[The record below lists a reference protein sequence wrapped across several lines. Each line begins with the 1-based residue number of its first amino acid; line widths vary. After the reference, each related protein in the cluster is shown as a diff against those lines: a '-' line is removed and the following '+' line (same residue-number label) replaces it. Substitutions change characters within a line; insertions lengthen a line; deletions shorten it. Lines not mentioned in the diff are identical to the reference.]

1 MKNHFLKLFFFRRF
15 CFSPKRKSGKIPVVL
30 LSILLLA
37 ACQPTPAEEA
47 VVNKGEG
54 RLEAAIHSAP
64 QSGHAPESRAGE
76 EAAQSLRDALGA
88 PETVQRTVSGPVYGG
103 TLHVEVDAAV
113 HMPDVDQVPVLR
125 VGRLHPSTE
134 DKRRIAE
141 TLTGRT
147 VFFEADPLGR
157 DRWLNVADQ
166 YRDALDALA
175 KRPYGPDADYESL
188 QAEYNDALRRVLT
201 YYNEF
206 QPGQQLPWTGT
217 WSDALV
223 SVYTESGQ
231 HIWIET
237 ETKDTCSIQY
247 DATDANPTGN
257 KAAISA
263 DAARTLIE
271 DALAVMGDSH
281 YEIVAVEPADQGLR
295 DRFNSETGVDD
306 GSFSVTLRPM
316 YEGIPVY
323 EWNTYYGSDT
333 AAQQAGLSFSHPV
346 AKERIFA
353 DVHNGQLA
361 SLTWIDPLEVL
372 GVENENV
379 SLLPFEKVMEIFQKQ
394 VFLNVYLDSGERTVK
409 VTDVFFSYRCVK
421 MRDSDQYYLLPA
433 WDFVGYDTLIAGKG
447 PVKWKDSILSVNA
460 VDGSI
465 LNDLLGY

>member
-1 MKNHFLKLFFFRRF
+1 MKRIIIL
-15 CFSPKRKSGKIPVVL
+15 C
-30 LSILLLA
+30 LSLILLF
-37 ACQPTPAEEA
+37 ACQPTPEAEV
-47 VVNKGEG
+47 VVNKGDDT
-54 RLEAAIHSAP
+54 LETVIHSAP
-64 QSGHAPESRAGE
+64 QASA
-76 EAAQSLRDALGA
+76 EAAQTVQDALGV

-103 TLHVEVDAAV
+103 TLHVEMDAAV
-113 HMPDVDQVPVLR
+113 HMPQVSRVPVLR

-134 DKRRIAE
+134 DKQRIAE

-147 VFFEADPLGR
+147 VFFETDPLGR

-175 KRPYGPDADYESL
+175 KRPYGPEADYESL

-206 QPGQQLPWTGT
+206 QPGQRLPWTGT

-237 ETKDTCSIQY
+237 ETKETCSIQY
-247 DATDANPTGN
+247 DASDANPTGS
-257 KAAISA
+257 KTPISA
-263 DAARTLIE
+263 DAARRLVE
-271 DALAVMGDSH
+271 DALALLGNSH
-281 YEIVAVEPADQGLR
+281 YEIVAIEPADQGLR
-295 DRFNSETGVDD
+295 ERFNSDTGVDD
-306 GSFSVTLRPM
+306 GSYRITLRPM

-323 EWNTYYGSDT
+323 DWNSYYGSDS
-333 AAQQAGLSFSHPV
+333 AAQQAGLSFAQPPM
-346 AKERIFA
+346 KESLGAEVR
-353 DVHNGQLA
+353 NGRLVVL
-361 SLTWIDPLEVL
+361 SWLDPLAVL

-379 SLLPFEKVMEIFQKQ
+379 TLLPFERIMEIFEKQ
-394 VFLNVYLDSGERTVK
+394 VFMNVYLDSGERTVK
-409 VTDVFFSYRCVK
+409 VTDVYFSYRCVK
-421 MRDSDQYYLLPA
+421 IKDSDQYYLLPA

-447 PVKWKDSILSVNA
+447 PVKWKDSILSINA

>member
-1 MKNHFLKLFFFRRF
+1 MRNNFLKLFFFRRF

-37 ACQPTPAEEA
+37 ACQPTPTEEA
-47 VVNKGEG
+47 VVNKGDDT
-54 RLEAAIHSAP
+54 LETVIHSEP
-64 QSGHAPESRAGE
+64 QASA
-76 EAAQSLRDALGA
+76 EAAQTVQDALGA

-103 TLHVEVDAAV
+103 TLHVEMDAAV
-113 HMPDVDQVPVLR
+113 HMPQVDRVPVLR
-125 VGRLHPSTE
+125 AGRLHPSAE

-147 VFFEADPLGR
+147 VFFETDPLGR

-166 YRDALDALA
+166 YREALA
-175 KRPYGPDADYESL
+175 ALEKRPYGPEADYASL
-188 QAEYNDALRRVLT
+188 EAEYNDALWRVLA

-206 QPGQQLPWTGT
+206 QPGQLRPWTGT

-247 DATDANPTGN
+247 DATDATPRGSRD
-257 KAAISA
+257 AITA
-263 DAARTLIE
+263 DAARRLVE
-271 DALAVMGDSH
+271 DALALLGNTH
-281 YEIVAVEPADQGLR
+281 YEIVSVRPADQGLR
-295 DRFNSETGVDD
+295 DRFHSDTGVDD
-306 GSFSVTLRPM
+306 GSFQITLRLM

-323 EWNTYYGSDT
+323 DWNSYYGSDS
-333 AAQQAGLSFSHPV
+333 AAQKAGLSFAQLPI
-346 AKERIFA
+346 KESLGAEVRG
-353 DVHNGQLA
+353 GQLVTL
-361 SLTWIDPLEVL
+361 SWLDPLEVL

-379 SLLPFEKVMEIFQKQ
+379 TLLPFERIMEIFEKQ
-394 VFLNVYLDSGERTVK
+394 VFMNVYLSGGERTVK
-409 VTDVFFSYRCVK
+409 VTDVYFSYRCVK
-421 MRDSDQYYLLPA
+421 VKDSDQYYLLPA

>member
-1 MKNHFLKLFFFRRF
+1 MKRTFAILIAL
-15 CFSPKRKSGKIPVVL
+15 
-30 LSILLLA
+30 LLLA

-47 VVNKGEG
+47 VVNKGDDT
-54 RLEAAIHSAP
+54 LETVIHSEP
-64 QSGHAPESRAGE
+64 QASA
-76 EAAQSLRDALGA
+76 EAAQTVQDALGA

-103 TLHVEVDAAV
+103 TLHVEMDAAV
-113 HMPDVDQVPVLR
+113 HMPQVSRVPVLR
-125 VGRLHPSTE
+125 AGRLHPSAE

-147 VFFEADPLGR
+147 VFFETDPLGR

-175 KRPYGPDADYESL
+175 KRPYGPEADYASL
-188 QAEYNDALRRVLT
+188 EAEYNDALRRVLT

-247 DATDANPTGN
+247 DATDATPRGSR
-257 KAAISA
+257 AAITA
-263 DAARTLIE
+263 DAARRLVE
-271 DALAVMGDSH
+271 DALALLGNTH
-281 YEIVAVEPADQGLR
+281 YEIVSVRPADQGLR
-295 DRFNSETGVDD
+295 DRFHSDTGVDD
-306 GSFSVTLRPM
+306 GSFQITLRPM

-323 EWNTYYGSDT
+323 DWNSYYGSDS
-333 AAQQAGLSFSHPV
+333 AAQKAGLSFAQLPI
-346 AKERIFA
+346 KESLGAEVRG
-353 DVHNGQLA
+353 GQLVTL
-361 SLTWIDPLEVL
+361 SWLDPLEVL
-372 GVENENV
+372 RVENENV
-379 SLLPFEKVMEIFQKQ
+379 SLLPFEKVMEIFEKQ
-394 VFLNVYLDSGERTVK
+394 VFMNVYLSGGERTVK
-409 VTDVFFSYRCVK
+409 VTDVYFSYRCVK
-421 MRDSDQYYLLPA
+421 VKDSDQYYLLPA

>member
-1 MKNHFLKLFFFRRF
+1 MKRGLLLFF
-15 CFSPKRKSGKIPVVL
+15 IP
-30 LSILLLA
+30 LLLT
-37 ACQPTPAEEA
+37 ACQPTPRSEV

-76 EAAQSLRDALGA
+76 EAAQTVQDALGA
-88 PETVQRTVSGPVYGG
+88 PESVQRTVSGPVYGG
-103 TLHVEVDAAV
+103 TLHVEMDAAV
-113 HMPDVDQVPVLR
+113 HMPEVSRVPVLR
-125 VGRLHPSTE
+125 VGRLHPSAE

-147 VFFEADPLGR
+147 VFFETDPLGR
-157 DRWLNVADQ
+157 DRWLNVAEQ

-175 KRPYGPDADYESL
+175 QRPYGPDADYDSL
-188 QAEYNDALRRVLT
+188 EAEYNDALRRVLS
-201 YYNEF
+201 YYTDYTETK
-206 QPGQQLPWTGT
+206 PGQQRPWAGT

-237 ETKDTCSIQY
+237 ETKDTCSIHY

>member
-1 MKNHFLKLFFFRRF
+1 MKRTFAILIAL
-15 CFSPKRKSGKIPVVL
+15 
-30 LSILLLA
+30 LLLA

-47 VVNKGEG
+47 VVNKGDDT
-54 RLEAAIHSAP
+54 LETVIHSEP
-64 QSGHAPESRAGE
+64 QASA
-76 EAAQSLRDALGA
+76 EAAQTVQDALGA

-103 TLHVEVDAAV
+103 TLHVEMDAAV
-113 HMPDVDQVPVLR
+113 HMPQVSRVPVLR
-125 VGRLHPSTE
+125 AGRLHPSAE

-147 VFFEADPLGR
+147 VFFETDPLGR

-175 KRPYGPDADYESL
+175 KRPYGPEADYASL
-188 QAEYNDALRRVLT
+188 EAEYNDALRRVLT

-247 DATDANPTGN
+247 DATDATPRGSR
-257 KAAISA
+257 AAITA
-263 DAARTLIE
+263 DAARRLVE
-271 DALAVMGDSH
+271 DALALLGNTH
-281 YEIVAVEPADQGLR
+281 YEIVSVRPADQGLR
-295 DRFNSETGVDD
+295 DRFHSDTGVDD
-306 GSFSVTLRPM
+306 GSFQITLRPM

-323 EWNTYYGSDT
+323 DWNSYYGSDS
-333 AAQQAGLSFSHPV
+333 AAQKAGLSFAQLPI
-346 AKERIFA
+346 KESLGAEVRG
-353 DVHNGQLA
+353 GQLVTL
-361 SLTWIDPLEVL
+361 SWLDPLEVL
-372 GVENENV
+372 RVENENV
-379 SLLPFEKVMEIFQKQ
+379 SLLPFENVMEIFQKQ

-421 MRDSDQYYLLPA
+421 IPDSDQYYLLPA

>member
-1 MKNHFLKLFFFRRF
+1 MKRTFAILIAL
-15 CFSPKRKSGKIPVVL
+15 
-30 LSILLLA
+30 LLLA
-37 ACQPTPAEEA
+37 ACQPTPRSEA
-47 VVNKGEG
+47 VVNKGDDT
-54 RLEAAIHSAP
+54 LETVIHSEP
-64 QSGHAPESRAGE
+64 QMSA
-76 EAAQSLRDALGA
+76 EAAQTVGDALGV
-88 PETVQRTVSGPVYGG
+88 PETVQRTVSGTVYGG
-103 TLHVEVDAAV
+103 TLHVEMDAAV
-113 HMPDVDQVPVLR
+113 HMPQVSRVPVLR
-125 VGRLHPSTE
+125 AGRLHPSAE

-166 YRDALDALA
+166 YREALA
-175 KRPYGPDADYESL
+175 ALEKRPYGPEADYESL

-206 QPGQQLPWTGT
+206 QPGQPQPWTGT

-237 ETKDTCSIQY
+237 ETKETCSIQY
-247 DATDANPTGN
+247 DASDATPRGSR
-257 KAAISA
+257 AAITA
-263 DAARTLIE
+263 DAARRLVE
-271 DALAVMGDSH
+271 DALALLGNTH
-281 YEIVAVEPADQGLR
+281 YEIVAVQPADQGLR
-295 DRFNSETGVDD
+295 DRFHSDTGVDD
-306 GSFSVTLRPM
+306 GSYKITLRPM

-323 EWNTYYGSDT
+323 EWNTYYGSDS
-333 AAQQAGLSFSHPV
+333 AAQQAGLSFAQPPI
-346 AKERIFA
+346 KESLGAEVR
-353 DVHNGQLA
+353 GSQLVTL
-361 SLTWIDPLEVL
+361 SWLDPLEVL
-372 GVENENV
+372 GTENENV
-379 SLLPFEKVMEIFQKQ
+379 SLLPFERIIEIFEKQ
-394 VFLNVYLDSGERTVK
+394 VFMNVYLSGGERTVK

-421 MRDSDQYYLLPA
+421 IQDSDQYYLLPV

>member
-1 MKNHFLKLFFFRRF
+1 M
-15 CFSPKRKSGKIPVVL
+15 
-30 LSILLLA
+30 
-37 ACQPTPAEEA
+37 
-47 VVNKGEG
+47 VVNKGDDT
-54 RLEAAIHSAP
+54 LETVIHSAP
-64 QSGHAPESRAGE
+64 QASA
-76 EAAQSLRDALGA
+76 EAAQTVQDALGV

-103 TLHVEVDAAV
+103 TLHVEMDAAV
-113 HMPDVDQVPVLR
+113 HMPQVSRVPVLR
-125 VGRLHPSTE
+125 VGRLHPSAE

-147 VFFEADPLGR
+147 VFFETDPLGR

-175 KRPYGPDADYESL
+175 KRPYGPEADYESL

-206 QPGQQLPWTGT
+206 QPGQRLPWTGT

-237 ETKDTCSIQY
+237 ETQDTCSIQY
-247 DATDANPTGN
+247 DASDVNPTGA
-257 KAAISA
+257 KAPITA
-263 DAARTLIE
+263 DAARRLVE
-271 DALAVMGDSH
+271 DALALLGNSH
-281 YEIVAVEPADQGLR
+281 YEIVAIEPADQGLR
-295 DRFNSETGVDD
+295 ERFNSDTGVDD
-306 GSFSVTLRPM
+306 GSYRITLRPV

-323 EWNTYYGSDT
+323 EWNSYYGSDS
-333 AAQQAGLSFSHPV
+333 AAQQAGLSFAQPPM
-346 AKERIFA
+346 KESLGVEVRG
-353 DVHNGQLA
+353 GQLVV
-361 SLTWIDPLEVL
+361 LFWIDPLEVL
-372 GVENENV
+372 GTENENV
-379 SLLPFEKVMEIFQKQ
+379 ELLPFERIMEIFEKQ
-394 VFLNVYLDSGERTVK
+394 VFMNVYLGGGERTVK

-421 MRDSDQYYLLPA
+421 IKDSDQYYLLPA

>member
-1 MKNHFLKLFFFRRF
+1 MNNHFCELLFLGDFFS
-15 CFSPKRKSGKIPVVL
+15 SPKRKSRRIAIVFL
-30 LSILLLA
+30 MALLLA
-37 ACQPTPAEEA
+37 ACQPTPRSEV
-47 VVNKGEG
+47 VVNKGDDT
-54 RLEAAIHSAP
+54 LETVIHSAP
-64 QSGHAPESRAGE
+64 QASV
-76 EAAQSLRDALGA
+76 EAAQTVQDALGV

-103 TLHVEVDAAV
+103 TLHVEMDAAV
-113 HMPDVDQVPVLR
+113 HMPQVSRVPVLR

-134 DKRRIAE
+134 DKQRIAE

-147 VFFEADPLGR
+147 VFFETDPLGR

-175 KRPYGPDADYESL
+175 KRPYGPEADYESL

-206 QPGQQLPWTGT
+206 QPGEPRPWTGT
-217 WSDALV
+217 WADALV

-247 DATDANPTGN
+247 DASDANPTGA
-257 KAAISA
+257 KTPISA
-263 DAARTLIE
+263 EAAERLVE
-271 DALAVMGDSH
+271 DALALLGNSH
-281 YEIVAVEPADQGLR
+281 YEIVAIEPADQGLR
-295 DRFNSETGVDD
+295 ERFNSDTGVDD
-306 GSFSVTLRPM
+306 GSYKITLRPV

-323 EWNTYYGSDT
+323 EWNSYYGSDS
-333 AAQQAGLSFSHPV
+333 AAQQAGLSFAQPPM
-346 AKERIFA
+346 KESLGAEVRG
-353 DVHNGQLA
+353 GQLVVL
-361 SLTWIDPLEVL
+361 SWIDPLEVL
-372 GVENENV
+372 GTENENV
-379 SLLPFEKVMEIFQKQ
+379 TLLPFERIMEIFEKQ
-394 VFLNVYLDSGERTVK
+394 VFMNVYLSGGERTVK

-421 MRDSDQYYLLPA
+421 IKDSDQYYLLPA

>member
-1 MKNHFLKLFFFRRF
+1 MKRIIIL
-15 CFSPKRKSGKIPVVL
+15 C
-30 LSILLLA
+30 LSLILLF
-37 ACQPTPAEEA
+37 ACQPTPRSEV
-47 VVNKGEG
+47 VVNKGDDT
-54 RLEAAIHSAP
+54 LETVIHSEP
-64 QSGHAPESRAGE
+64 QASA
-76 EAAQSLRDALGA
+76 EAAQTVGDALGA

-103 TLHVEVDAAV
+103 TLHVEMDAAV
-113 HMPDVDQVPVLR
+113 HMPQVSRVPVLR
-125 VGRLHPSTE
+125 AGRLHPSAE

-147 VFFEADPLGR
+147 VFFETDPLGR

-175 KRPYGPDADYESL
+175 KRPYGPEADYESL

-206 QPGQQLPWTGT
+206 QPGQRQPWTGT

-223 SVYTESGQ
+223 NVYTESGQ

-247 DATDANPTGN
+247 DATDATPRGSR
-257 KAAISA
+257 AAITA
-263 DAARTLIE
+263 DAARRLVE
-271 DALAVMGDSH
+271 DALALLGNTH
-281 YEIVAVEPADQGLR
+281 YEIVSVRPADQGLR
-295 DRFNSETGVDD
+295 DRFHSDTGVDD
-306 GSFSVTLRPM
+306 GSFQITLRPM

-323 EWNTYYGSDT
+323 DWNSYYGSDS
-333 AAQQAGLSFSHPV
+333 AAQKAGLSFAQLPI
-346 AKERIFA
+346 KESLGAEVRG
-353 DVHNGQLA
+353 GQLVTL
-361 SLTWIDPLEVL
+361 SWLDPLEVL
-372 GVENENV
+372 GTENENV
-379 SLLPFEKVMEIFQKQ
+379 TLLPFERIMEIFEKQ
-394 VFLNVYLDSGERTVK
+394 VFMNVYLSGGERTVK
-409 VTDVFFSYRCVK
+409 VTDVYFSYRCVK
-421 MRDSDQYYLLPA
+421 VKDSDQYYLLPA

>member
-1 MKNHFLKLFFFRRF
+1 MKRTFAILIAL
-15 CFSPKRKSGKIPVVL
+15 
-30 LSILLLA
+30 LLLA
-37 ACQPTPAEEA
+37 ACQPTPRSEA
-47 VVNKGEG
+47 VVNKGDDT
-54 RLEAAIHSAP
+54 LETVIHSEP
-64 QSGHAPESRAGE
+64 QMSA
-76 EAAQSLRDALGA
+76 EAAQTVGDALGV
-88 PETVQRTVSGPVYGG
+88 PETVQRTVSGTVYGG
-103 TLHVEVDAAV
+103 TLHVEMDAAV
-113 HMPDVDQVPVLR
+113 HMPQVSRVPVLR
-125 VGRLHPSTE
+125 VGRLHPSAE

-166 YRDALDALA
+166 YREALA
-175 KRPYGPDADYESL
+175 ALEKRPYGPEADYESL

-206 QPGQQLPWTGT
+206 QPGQPQPWTGT

-237 ETKDTCSIQY
+237 ETKETCSIQY
-247 DATDANPTGN
+247 DASDATPRGSR
-257 KAAISA
+257 AAITA
-263 DAARTLIE
+263 DAARRLVE
-271 DALAVMGDSH
+271 DALALLGNTH
-281 YEIVAVEPADQGLR
+281 YEIVAVQPADQGLR
-295 DRFNSETGVDD
+295 DRFHSDTGVDD
-306 GSFSVTLRPM
+306 GSYKITLRPM

-323 EWNTYYGSDT
+323 EWNTYYGSDS
-333 AAQQAGLSFSHPV
+333 AAQQAGLSFAQPPI
-346 AKERIFA
+346 KESLGAEVR
-353 DVHNGQLA
+353 GSQLVTL
-361 SLTWIDPLEVL
+361 SWLDPLEVL
-372 GVENENV
+372 GTENENV
-379 SLLPFEKVMEIFQKQ
+379 SLLPFERIIEIFEKQ
-394 VFLNVYLDSGERTVK
+394 VFMNVYLSGGERTVK

>member
-1 MKNHFLKLFFFRRF
+1 MKRIIIL
-15 CFSPKRKSGKIPVVL
+15 C
-30 LSILLLA
+30 LSLILLF
-37 ACQPTPAEEA
+37 ACQPTPEAEV
-47 VVNKGEG
+47 VVNKGDDT
-54 RLEAAIHSAP
+54 LETVIHSAP
-64 QSGHAPESRAGE
+64 QASA
-76 EAAQSLRDALGA
+76 EAAQTVQDALGV

-103 TLHVEVDAAV
+103 TLHVEMDAAV
-113 HMPDVDQVPVLR
+113 HMPQVSRVPVLR
-125 VGRLHPSTE
+125 VGRLHPSAE

-147 VFFEADPLGR
+147 VFFETDPLGR

-175 KRPYGPDADYESL
+175 KRPYGPEADYESL

-206 QPGQQLPWTGT
+206 QPGQRLPWTGT

-237 ETKDTCSIQY
+237 ETQDTCSIQY
-247 DATDANPTGN
+247 DASDVNPTGA
-257 KAAISA
+257 KAPITA
-263 DAARTLIE
+263 DAARRLVE
-271 DALAVMGDSH
+271 DALALLGNSH
-281 YEIVAVEPADQGLR
+281 YEIVAIEPADQGLR
-295 DRFNSETGVDD
+295 ERFNSDTGVDD
-306 GSFSVTLRPM
+306 GSYRITLRPV

-323 EWNTYYGSDT
+323 EWNSYYGSDS
-333 AAQQAGLSFSHPV
+333 AAQQAGLSFAQPPM
-346 AKERIFA
+346 KESLGVEVRG
-353 DVHNGQLA
+353 GQLVV
-361 SLTWIDPLEVL
+361 LFWIDPLEVL
-372 GVENENV
+372 GTENENV
-379 SLLPFEKVMEIFQKQ
+379 ELLPFERIMEIFEKQ
-394 VFLNVYLDSGERTVK
+394 VFMNVYLGGGERTVK

-421 MRDSDQYYLLPA
+421 IKDSDQYYLLPA

>member
-1 MKNHFLKLFFFRRF
+1 MKTTIFELLFLGDFF
-15 CFSPKRKSGKIPVVL
+15 SLPKRKSRRIAIVFL
-30 LSILLLA
+30 MALLLA
-37 ACQPTPAEEA
+37 ACQPTPRSEV
-47 VVNKGEG
+47 VVNKGDDT
-54 RLEAAIHSAP
+54 LETVIHSEP
-64 QSGHAPESRAGE
+64 QASA
-76 EAAQSLRDALGA
+76 EAAQTVGDALGA

-103 TLHVEVDAAV
+103 TLHVEMDAAV
-113 HMPDVDQVPVLR
+113 HMPQVSRVPVLR
-125 VGRLHPSTE
+125 AGRLHPSAE
-134 DKRRIAE
+134 DKQRIAE

-147 VFFEADPLGR
+147 VFFETDPLGR

-175 KRPYGPDADYESL
+175 KRPYGPEADYESL

-206 QPGQQLPWTGT
+206 QPGTMEPWTGT

-247 DATDANPTGN
+247 DASDANPTGS
-257 KAAISA
+257 KTPISA
-263 DAARTLIE
+263 EAAERLVE
-271 DALAVMGDSH
+271 DALTVMGNSH
-281 YEIVAVEPADQGLR
+281 YEIVAIEPADQGLR
-295 DRFNSETGVDD
+295 ERFNSDTGVDD
-306 GSFSVTLRPM
+306 GSYKITLRPM

-323 EWNTYYGSDT
+323 EWNSYYGSDS
-333 AAQQAGLSFSHPV
+333 AAQQAGLSFAQPPM
-346 AKERIFA
+346 KESLGAEVR
-353 DVHNGQLA
+353 NGRLVVL
-361 SLTWIDPLEVL
+361 SWLDPLEVL

-379 SLLPFEKVMEIFQKQ
+379 TLLPFERIMEIFEKQ
-394 VFLNVYLDSGERTVK
+394 VFMNVYLSGGERTVK

-421 MRDSDQYYLLPA
+421 IPDSDQYYLLPA

-447 PVKWKDSILSVNA
+447 PVKWKDSILSINA

>member
-1 MKNHFLKLFFFRRF
+1 MKRTFAILIAL
-15 CFSPKRKSGKIPVVL
+15 
-30 LSILLLA
+30 LLLA
-37 ACQPTPAEEA
+37 ACQPTPRSEA
-47 VVNKGEG
+47 VVNKGDDT
-54 RLEAAIHSAP
+54 LETVIHSEP
-64 QSGHAPESRAGE
+64 QMSA
-76 EAAQSLRDALGA
+76 EAAQTVGDALGV
-88 PETVQRTVSGPVYGG
+88 PETVQRTVSGTVYGG
-103 TLHVEVDAAV
+103 TLHVEMDAAV
-113 HMPDVDQVPVLR
+113 HMPQVSRVPVLR
-125 VGRLHPSTE
+125 VGRLHPSAE

-166 YRDALDALA
+166 YREALA
-175 KRPYGPDADYESL
+175 ALEKRPYGPEADYESL

-206 QPGQQLPWTGT
+206 QPGQPQPWTGT

-237 ETKDTCSIQY
+237 ETKETCSIQY
-247 DATDANPTGN
+247 DASDATPRGSR
-257 KAAISA
+257 AAITA
-263 DAARTLIE
+263 DAARRLVE
-271 DALAVMGDSH
+271 DALALLGNTH
-281 YEIVAVEPADQGLR
+281 YEIVAVQPADQGLR
-295 DRFNSETGVDD
+295 DRFHSDTGVDD
-306 GSFSVTLRPM
+306 GSYKITLRPM

-323 EWNTYYGSDT
+323 EWNTYYGSDS
-333 AAQQAGLSFSHPV
+333 AAQQAGLSFAQPPI
-346 AKERIFA
+346 KESLGAEVR
-353 DVHNGQLA
+353 GSQLVTL
-361 SLTWIDPLEVL
+361 SWLDPLEVL
-372 GVENENV
+372 GTENENV
-379 SLLPFEKVMEIFQKQ
+379 SLLPFERIIEIFEKQ
-394 VFLNVYLDSGERTVK
+394 VFMNVYLSGGERTVK

-421 MRDSDQYYLLPA
+421 IQDSDQYYLLPV

>member
-1 MKNHFLKLFFFRRF
+1 MKRIV
-15 CFSPKRKSGKIPVVL
+15 CIL
-30 LSILLLA
+30 LCILLLA
-37 ACQPTPAEEA
+37 ACQPTPRSEV
-47 VVNKGEG
+47 VVNKGDDT
-54 RLEAAIHSAP
+54 LETVIHSEP
-64 QSGHAPESRAGE
+64 QMSA
-76 EAAQSLRDALGA
+76 EAAQTVHDTLGV
-88 PETVQRTVSGPVYGG
+88 PETVQRTVSGTVYGG
-103 TLHVEVDAAV
+103 TLHVEMDAAV
-113 HMPDVDQVPVLR
+113 HMPQVSRVPVLR
-125 VGRLHPSTE
+125 VGRLHPSAE

-166 YRDALDALA
+166 YREALA
-175 KRPYGPDADYESL
+175 ALEKRPYGPEADYESL

-206 QPGQQLPWTGT
+206 QPGQPQPWTGT

-237 ETKDTCSIQY
+237 ETKETCSIQY
-247 DATDANPTGN
+247 DASDATPRGSR
-257 KAAISA
+257 AAITA
-263 DAARTLIE
+263 DAARRLVE
-271 DALAVMGDSH
+271 DALALLGNTH
-281 YEIVAVEPADQGLR
+281 YEIVAVQPADQGLR
-295 DRFNSETGVDD
+295 DRFHSDTGVDD
-306 GSFSVTLRPM
+306 GSYKITLRPM

-323 EWNTYYGSDT
+323 EWNTYYGSDS
-333 AAQQAGLSFSHPV
+333 AAQQAGLSFAQPPI
-346 AKERIFA
+346 KESLGAEVR
-353 DVHNGQLA
+353 GSQLVTL
-361 SLTWIDPLEVL
+361 SWLDPLEVL
-372 GVENENV
+372 GTENENV
-379 SLLPFEKVMEIFQKQ
+379 SLLPFERIIEIFEKQ
-394 VFLNVYLDSGERTVK
+394 VFMNVYLSGGERTVK

-421 MRDSDQYYLLPA
+421 IQDSDQYYLLPV

>member
-1 MKNHFLKLFFFRRF
+1 MQNHFLKLFFFRRF
-15 CFSPKRKSGKIPVVL
+15 FFSLKRKSGKIPVVL
-30 LSILLLA
+30 TLALLA
-37 ACQPTPAEEA
+37 ACQPTPEAEIVA
-47 VVNKGEG
+47 NKADGA
-54 RLEAAIHSAP
+54 LEAAIHSAP
-64 QSGHAPESRAGE
+64 QSGHAPEVGAGE
-76 EAAQSLRDALGA
+76 EAVQPLRDALGA

-113 HMPDVDQVPVLR
+113 HMPQVDQVPVLR
-125 VGRLHPSTE
+125 VGRLRLSSD

-147 VFFEADPLGR
+147 AFFGTDPLGR
-157 DRWLNVADQ
+157 DRWLNVAEQ

-175 KRPYGPDADYESL
+175 QQPYGPDADYDSL
-188 QAEYNDALRRVLT
+188 EAEYNDRLQQVLS
-201 YYNEF
+201 YYTETK
-206 QPGQQLPWTGT
+206 PGQQLPWAGT

-237 ETKDTCSIQY
+237 ETKATCSIQY

-281 YEIVAVEPADQGLR
+281 YEIVSVRPADQGLR
-295 DRFNSETGVDD
+295 NRFNSETGIDD
-306 GSFSVTLRPM
+306 GSFTISLRPM

-361 SLTWIDPLEVL
+361 SLTWIDPMEVL

>member
-1 MKNHFLKLFFFRRF
+1 MHSNGWPPFDGGGAEQSEAEGEKKKGDRMKKTFAMFLMA
-15 CFSPKRKSGKIPVVL
+15 
-30 LSILLLA
+30 LLLT
-37 ACQPTPAEEA
+37 ACQPTPRSEV
-47 VVNKGEG
+47 VVNKGDDT
-54 RLEAAIHSAP
+54 LETVIHSEP
-64 QSGHAPESRAGE
+64 QASA
-76 EAAQSLRDALGA
+76 EAAQTVQDALGV

-103 TLHVEVDAAV
+103 TLHVEMDAAV
-113 HMPDVDQVPVLR
+113 HMPQVSRVPVLR
-125 VGRLHPSTE
+125 AGRLHPSAE

-147 VFFEADPLGR
+147 VFFETDPLGR

-166 YRDALDALA
+166 YRDALDALE
-175 KRPYGPDADYESL
+175 KRPYGPEADYESL

-206 QPGQQLPWTGT
+206 QPGQLQPWTGT

-237 ETKDTCSIQY
+237 ETKETCSIQY
-247 DATDANPTGN
+247 DASDATPRGT
-257 KAAISA
+257 KAPIAA
-263 DAARTLIE
+263 DTARRLVE
-271 DALAVMGDSH
+271 DALALLGNSH
-281 YEIVAVEPADQGLR
+281 YEIVAVQPADQGLR
-295 DRFNSETGVDD
+295 ERFNSDTGVDD
-306 GSFSVTLRPM
+306 GSYKITLRPM

-323 EWNTYYGSDT
+323 EWNSYYGSDS
-333 AAQQAGLSFSHPV
+333 AAQQAGLSFAQPPI
-346 AKERIFA
+346 KESLGAELRG
-353 DVHNGQLA
+353 GQLVVL
-361 SLTWIDPLEVL
+361 SWMDPLEVL
-372 GVENENV
+372 GTENENV
-379 SLLPFEKVMEIFQKQ
+379 TLLPFERIIEIFEKQ
-394 VFLNVYLDSGERTVK
+394 VFMNVYLSGGERTVK

-421 MRDSDQYYLLPA
+421 IQDSDQYYLLPA